1 MAEMYQVAAKHAKPP
16 SPRALP
22 LATHEGGAC
31 TSVHPST
38 AHFAFA
44 DSDVGLVFFSMAV
57 QGLTSI
63 LDPSG
68 VQALFCRPN
77 GVRIFFE
84 QDRALAEYI
93 CERTWNF
100 KLPLISDLMQSQR
113 HSPLAP
119 SFDRDCDVPV
129 VHSMLSNH
137 RKLFPEILEVY
148 PIRDYRL
155 EILLALPDCSPEQPS
170 TTTFWKSWCVSC
182 SQTACCIK

>member
-1 MAEMYQVAAKHAKPP
+1 
-16 SPRALP
+16 
-22 LATHEGGAC
+22 
-31 TSVHPST
+31 
-38 AHFAFA
+38 
-44 DSDVGLVFFSMAV
+44 MAV
-57 QGLTSI
+57 QGLTTI

-84 QDRALAEYI
+84 QERAQAEYI

-100 KLPLISDLMQSQR
+100 ELPLISNLIQSQR

-119 SFDRDCDVPV
+119 YLDPDCNVPV
-129 VHSMLSNH
+129 VHSTLSNH
-137 RKLFPEILEVY
+137 RKLFPGILEVY
-148 PIRDYRL
+148 PIRDYTW
-155 EILLALPDCSPEQPS
+155 EILLALPDFSPEQPS